1 MRKLFLGLIG
11 ACLMV
16 ASVWASQVALNPDH
30 PDSYVVKKGDT
41 LWDISG
47 MFLRDPWDWPEIWY
61 VNPQIENPH
70 LIFPG
75 DRLRLVYVE
84 GKPQIRVE
92 RGAMSNTVKLT
103 PTMRSEPI
111 DNAIPAIPL
120 EKISAFLDSSRFFEP
135 GQLEGKPYVIS
146 GGKGHLVTGAGD
158 EIYGRGKFDPDKKRW
173 GIYRK
178 GKVYTDPKT
187 GEILGVQAREIGETK
202 LVRVQGDIATMDV
215 NRSNLEVR
223 IGDYLLPIVSEPIR
237 AEFFP
242 SAPDHNVHGQILD
255 VEGGV
260 TTIGPMNVVMVN
272 LGKREGI
279 KAGNVMAIYKKG
291 ENVMDPKT
299 RQWVKLPDVEAGL
312 LMYFR
317 VFGKMSYALVL
328 SVDQPLAVH
337 DSVRMP

>member
-11 ACLMV
+11 ACLIM
-16 ASVWASQVALNPDH
+16 ASAWANQVALNPNH

-41 LWDISG
+41 LWDISR

-75 DRLRLVYVE
+75 DKLRLVYVE

-92 RGAMSNTVKLT
+92 RGALSNTVKLT
-103 PTMRSEPI
+103 PTMRSEPVS
-111 DNAIPAIPL
+111 NAIPAIPL
-120 EKISAFLDSSRFFEP
+120 EKISAWLNNSRFIEP
-135 GQLEGKPYVIS
+135 GQLDGKPYVIA
-146 GGKGHLVTGAGD
+146 GGQGHLVTGAGSQ
-158 EIYGRGKFDPDKKRW
+158 IYGRGKFDADHKRW

-178 GKVYTDPKT
+178 GRVFRDPKT
-187 GEILGVQAREIGETK
+187 GEILGIEAREVGEAN
-202 LVRVQGDIATMDV
+202 LDRVQGDIATMNV
-215 NRSNLEVR
+215 NKANIEVR
-223 IGDYLLPIVSEPIR
+223 IGDYLMPITNEPIR
-237 AEFFP
+237 AEFYP
-242 SAPDHNVHGQILD
+242 SAPAHKVQGVILG

-260 TTIGPMNVVMVN
+260 TTIGPMDIVMVN
-272 LGKREGI
+272 LGKREGL
-279 KAGNVMAIYKKG
+279 KAGNIMAIYKKG
-291 ENVMDPKT
+291 ETVQDPKSN
-299 RQWVKLPDVEAGL
+299 QWVKLPDVNAGL

-317 VFGKMSYALVL
+317 VYGKMSYALVL